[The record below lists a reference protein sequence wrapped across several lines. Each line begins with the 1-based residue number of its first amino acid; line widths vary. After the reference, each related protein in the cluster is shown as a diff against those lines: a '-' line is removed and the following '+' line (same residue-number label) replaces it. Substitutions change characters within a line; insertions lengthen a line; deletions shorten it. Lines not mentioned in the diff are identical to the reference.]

1 MLFFI
6 VLVLE
11 CYHILKLVWYTKRED
26 IAKATHE
33 LGKIFP
39 KELRNGWVSYLES
52 FGERQ
57 GVCKRADPAVP
68 NQKVVVNADDEPG

>member
-1 MLFFI
+1 MIFI

-11 CYHILKLVWYTKRED
+11 GYHIPKLVWDTKRED

-33 LGKIFP
+33 LGNIFP
-39 KELRNGWVSYLES
+39 TELSNGWVHYLES